1 MCYDLLLTNEK
12 GFFMELGSIF
22 SYVLLV
28 TICVFFTIGLLSN
41 FFFPFFMEANDKLNK
56 NVLLEKK

>member
-1 MCYDLLLTNEK
+1 
-12 GFFMELGSIF
+12 MELGSIA
-22 SYVLLV
+22 SYILLV
-28 TICVFFTIGLLSN
+28 IVLGVFVVGLLSN